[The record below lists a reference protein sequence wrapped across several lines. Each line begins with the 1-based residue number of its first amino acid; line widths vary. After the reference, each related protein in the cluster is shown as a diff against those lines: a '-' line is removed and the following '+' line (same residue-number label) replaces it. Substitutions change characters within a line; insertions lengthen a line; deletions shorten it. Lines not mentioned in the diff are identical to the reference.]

1 MDVDGEWMDG
11 WVDNEAELSL
21 DVEADLTFLL
31 GKLYNFGQVTL
42 ALSFP
47 NFNQKENKK
56 KTEESLVSPMLEVN
70 SYFIYSFRPCELDL
84 PPSGKTAWGQ
94 VQYHLLLSRI

>member
-47 NFNQKENKK
+47 NFNQKENNHCP
-56 KTEESLVSPMLEVN
+56 TDFLRE
-70 SYFIYSFRPCELDL
+70 PC
-84 PPSGKTAWGQ
+84 
-94 VQYHLLLSRI
+94 